1 MRQYWNTHR
10 GFRDA
15 WMASLAFG
23 SIGWITGGTIP
34 GLLNGADPFAGLLLF
49 TFLFGTIGWFVGF
62 MIGNTVERAIRYYQG
77 EEPADAEPEP
87 TA

>member
-1 MRQYWNTHR
+1 MRRYWKTHR

-15 WMASLAFG
+15 WISSIGLG
-23 SIGWITGGTIP
+23 SIGWISGGTIP
-34 GLLNGADPFAGLLLF
+34 GTLNGADPFGGILLF
-49 TFLFGTIGWFVGF
+49 TFLFGTIGWFIGF

-77 EEPADAEPEP
+77 ESPEDAEPEP

>member
-1 MRQYWNTHR
+1 
-10 GFRDA
+10 
-15 WMASLAFG
+15 
-23 SIGWITGGTIP
+23 
-34 GLLNGADPFAGLLLF
+34 
-49 TFLFGTIGWFVGF
+49 VGF